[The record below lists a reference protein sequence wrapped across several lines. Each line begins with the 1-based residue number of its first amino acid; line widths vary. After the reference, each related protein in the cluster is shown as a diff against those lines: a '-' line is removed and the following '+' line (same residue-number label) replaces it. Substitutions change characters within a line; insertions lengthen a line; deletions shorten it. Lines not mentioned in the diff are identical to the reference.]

1 MQKANNRVC
10 RFCLHFYL
18 DQKRA
23 SEANLPVATIFCPL
37 VHITGQLRAE
47 QSDTS
52 EPEENEK
59 STPGHS
65 SLDFSPWDPAGA
77 GLKHNPCDTYNWMV
91 DPQD

>member
-59 STPGHS
+59 STPGGTQGIPALT
-65 SLDFSPWDPAGA
+65 SLHGTLLELA
-77 GLKHNPCDTYNWMV
+77 
-91 DPQD
+91 